1 MNYVAQIEIKNGV
14 YVVSSRVIAKQ
25 LGKRH
30 SGVLRDLDKILIDP
44 NVGRLK
50 NQSTHICVD
59 SENADLRSLI
69 IPSFYQVKGQKR
81 NYKEYL
87 LTKDGF
93 TLYMF
98 NIQGYNGFKMAYI
111 NEFNRM
117 EQALKE
123 PKEQKKLPLFTEI
136 KPTTWRGTP
145 VIEIQDLAKLTNITD
160 ATIHWFSR
168 NEKINLKS
176 DYLREY
182 KKENSERNYTNIST
196 ISVLY
201 KEMVISLCKKYGVYE
216 KYKDFIENYFRYD
229 NRLEC
234 KTIEKPF
241 NDKYYNEMYECM
253 VKAYQFES
261 QIEKIYEEQLLPL
274 YNRIDKLND
283 LKRDTMLTPFYGMKY
298 GNIFGK
304 TKK

>member
-1 MNYVAQIEIKNGV
+1 MNYEVKIESKNGIN
-14 YVVSSRVIAKQ
+14 VVSSRVVAKQ
-25 LGKRH
+25 LGKKH
-30 SGVLRDLDKILIDP
+30 SDVLDSLNRILESG
-44 NVGRLK
+44 NF
-50 NQSTHICVD
+50 H
-59 SENADLRSLI
+59 SLI
-69 IPSFYQVKGQKR
+69 IASNYQVKGQKR
-81 NYKEYL
+81 SYKEYL

-98 NIQGYNGFKMAYI
+98 NIQGYNDYKMAYI

-123 PKEQKKLPLFTEI
+123 QKKLPFSEV

-145 VIEIQDLAKLTNITD
+145 VIEVQDLAKLTNITD
-160 ATIHWFSR
+160 ATIHWYSR
-168 NEKINLKS
+168 NEKINLRYENLQK
-176 DYLREY
+176 Y
-182 KKENSERNYTNIST
+182 KKENPDKDYTNISA
-196 ISVLY
+196 ISILY

-216 KYKDFIENYFRYD
+216 KYKDFIENYFRTD
-229 NRLEC
+229 NRIEC
-234 KTIEKPF
+234 KVIDKPF

-304 TKK
+304 NKK

>member
-1 MNYVAQIEIKNGV
+1 MNYVVQLEKKNNIF
-14 YVVSSRVIAKQ
+14 VVSSRIIAKQ
-25 LGKRH
+25 LDKRH
-30 SGVLRDLDKILIDP
+30 TDVLRDIDVILEKSDLTF
-44 NVGRLK
+44 LK
-50 NQSTHICVD
+50 N

-69 IPSFYQVKGQKR
+69 IPSNYQVKGQKR

-98 NIQGYNGFKMAYI
+98 NIQGYNDYKMAYI

-123 PKEQKKLPLFTEI
+123 QKKLPFSEV

-145 VIEIQDLAKLTNITD
+145 VIEVQDLAKLTNITD
-160 ATIHWFSR
+160 ATIHWYSR
-168 NEKINLKS
+168 NEKINLR
-176 DYLREY
+176 YENLQEY
-182 KKENSERNYTNIST
+182 KKENSDKDYTNISA

-216 KYKDFIENYFRYD
+216 KYKDFIENYFRTD
-229 NRLEC
+229 NRLEY
-234 KTIEKPF
+234 KVIDKPF

-253 VKAYQFES
+253 VKAYQLES

-298 GNIFGK
+298 GNIFGRN
-304 TKK
+304 KK

>member
-1 MNYVAQIEIKNGV
+1 MNYVVKIESKNGIN
-14 YVVSSRVIAKQ
+14 VVSSRVVAKE
-25 LGKRH
+25 LGKNH
-30 SGVLRDLDKILIDP
+30 SDVLDSLNNILEKGDF
-44 NVGRLK
+44 
-50 NQSTHICVD
+50 
-59 SENADLRSLI
+59 RSLI
-69 IPSFYQVKGQKR
+69 IPSNYQVKGQKR

-98 NIQGYNGFKMAYI
+98 NIQGYNDFKMAYI

-123 PKEQKKLPLFTEI
+123 QKKLPFSEV

-145 VIEIQDLAKLTNITD
+145 VIEVQDLAKLTNITD
-160 ATIHWFSR
+160 ATIHWYSR
-168 NEKINLKS
+168 NEKINLRYENLQK
-176 DYLREY
+176 Y
-182 KKENSERNYTNIST
+182 KKENPDKDYTNISA
-196 ISVLY
+196 ISILY
-201 KEMVISLCKKYGVYE
+201 KEMVIALCKKYGVYE
-216 KYKDFIENYFRYD
+216 KYKDFIENYFRTD
-229 NRLEC
+229 NRIEC
-234 KTIEKPF
+234 KVIDKLF

-283 LKRDTMLTPFYGMKY
+283 LKRDTMMTMFNGMKY
-298 GNIFGK
+298 GNILGK

>member
-1 MNYVAQIEIKNGV
+1 MNCVVTLEKKDNF
-14 YVVSSRVIAKQ
+14 YVVSSRVIAEQ
-25 LGKRH
+25 LDKRH
-30 SGVLRDLDKILIDP
+30 TDVLRDIDVILEKSDLTF
-44 NVGRLK
+44 LK
-50 NQSTHICVD
+50 N

-98 NIQGYNGFKMAYI
+98 NIQGYNDYKIAYI

-123 PKEQKKLPLFTEI
+123 QKKLPFSEI
-136 KPTTWRGTP
+136 KPTTWKGVP
-145 VIEIQDLAKLTNITD
+145 VIEVQDLAKLTNITD
-160 ATIHWFSR
+160 ATIHWYSR
-168 NEKINLKS
+168 NEKINLRS
-176 DYLREY
+176 ENLQEY
-182 KKENSERNYTNIST
+182 KKENSDKNYTNISA

-201 KEMVISLCKKYGVYE
+201 KEMVIALCKRYGVYE

-229 NRLEC
+229 NRLEY
-234 KTIEKPF
+234 KGIDKPF

-274 YNRIDKLND
+274 YNRIDKLNY
-283 LKRDTMLTPFYGMKY
+283 LKKDTMMTMFNGMKY
-298 GNIFGK
+298 GDILGK
-304 TKK
+304 RK

>member
-1 MNYVAQIEIKNGV
+1 MNYLVKLEKHNNS
-14 YVVSSRVIAKQ
+14 YVVSSRVIASQ
-25 LGKRH
+25 LEKRH
-30 SGVLRDLDKILIDP
+30 SDVLESID
-44 NVGRLK
+44 NINQNSTTEISALFIKSEYKAINGKK
-50 NQSTHICVD
+50 N
-59 SENADLRSLI
+59 
-69 IPSFYQVKGQKR
+69 
-81 NYKEYL
+81 KEYL

-98 NIQGYNGFKMAYI
+98 NIQGYLDFKMTYI

-117 EQALKE
+117 EQAL
-123 PKEQKKLPLFTEI
+123 KEQKKLPLFTEI
-136 KPTTWRGTP
+136 KPTTWKGVP

-160 ATIHWFSR
+160 ATIHWYSR
-168 NEKINLKS
+168 NEKINLR
-176 DYLREY
+176 YENLQEY
-182 KKENSERNYTNIST
+182 KKENSDKNYTNISA

-229 NRLEC
+229 NRLEY
-234 KTIEKPF
+234 KTIGKPF
-241 NDKYYNEMYECM
+241 DDKYYNEMYECM

-274 YNRIDKLND
+274 YNRIDKLNY
-283 LKRDTMLTPFYGMKY
+283 LKKDTMMTMFNGMKY
-298 GNIFGK
+298 GDILGK

>member
-1 MNYVAQIEIKNGV
+1 MNYVVKLEKKNNIF
-14 YVVSSRVIAKQ
+14 VVSSRIIAEQ

-30 SGVLRDLDKILIDP
+30 EKVLRDLDKILINP
-44 NVGRLK
+44 HLGRLK
-50 NQSTHICVD
+50 NQSMHICVD
-59 SENADLRSLI
+59 LKNLI
-69 IPSFYQVKGQKR
+69 IS
-81 NYKEYL
+81 NHYKDGKNRTYREYL

-98 NIQGYNGFKMAYI
+98 NIQGYNDYKMAYI

-123 PKEQKKLPLFTEI
+123 QKKLPFSEV

-145 VIEIQDLAKLTNITD
+145 VIEVQDLAKLTNITD
-160 ATIHWFSR
+160 ATIHWYSR
-168 NEKINLKS
+168 NEKINLRS
-176 DYLREY
+176 ENLQEY
-182 KKENSERNYTNIST
+182 KKENSDKNYTNISA

-216 KYKDFIENYFRYD
+216 KYKDFIENYFRTD
-229 NRLEC
+229 NRIEC
-234 KTIEKPF
+234 KVIDKPF

-274 YNRIDKLND
+274 YNRIDKLNY
-283 LKRDTMLTPFYGMKY
+283 LKKDTMMTMFNGMKY
-298 GNIFGK
+298 GDILGK
-304 TKK
+304 RK

>member
-1 MNYVAQIEIKNGV
+1 MNYVVQLEKKNNIF
-14 YVVSSRVIAKQ
+14 VVSSRIIAKQ
-25 LGKRH
+25 LDKRH
-30 SGVLRDLDKILIDP
+30 TDVLRDIDVILEKSDLTF
-44 NVGRLK
+44 LK
-50 NQSTHICVD
+50 N

-69 IPSFYQVKGQKR
+69 IPSNYQVKGQKR

-98 NIQGYNGFKMAYI
+98 NIQGYNDYKMAYI

-123 PKEQKKLPLFTEI
+123 QKKLPFSEV

-145 VIEIQDLAKLTNITD
+145 VIEVQDLAKLTNITD
-160 ATIHWFSR
+160 ATIHWYSR
-168 NEKINLKS
+168 NEKINLR
-176 DYLREY
+176 YENLQEY
-182 KKENSERNYTNIST
+182 KKENSDKDYTNISA

-216 KYKDFIENYFRYD
+216 KYKDFIENYFRID
-229 NRLEC
+229 NRLEY
-234 KTIEKPF
+234 KVIDKPF

-253 VKAYQFES
+253 VKAYQLES

-298 GNIFGK
+298 GNIFGRN
-304 TKK
+304 KK

>member
-1 MNYVAQIEIKNGV
+1 MNFELKKLVLDSREVAKMLGKEH
-14 YVVSSRVIAKQ
+14 RHLLRDIAK
-25 LGKRH
+25 
-30 SGVLRDLDKILIDP
+30 
-44 NVGRLK
+44 
-50 NQSTHICVD
+50 
-59 SENADLRSLI
+59 NADYLTETKIGLSEFFQETQYKDSTGKKNKRYDI
-69 IPSFYQVKGQKR
+69 TKKGCEFLAHK
-81 NYKEYL
+81 
-87 LTKDGF
+87 LTGKKGAIF
-93 TLYMF
+93 T
-98 NIQGYNGFKMAYI
+98 ATYI
-111 NEFNRM
+111 NKFHKM

-123 PKEQKKLPLFTEI
+123 QKKLPFSEV

-145 VIEIQDLAKLTNITD
+145 VIEVQDLAKLTNITD

-168 NEKINLKS
+168 NEKINLRS
-176 DYLREY
+176 ENLQEY
-182 KKENSERNYTNIST
+182 KKENSDKNYTNISA

-216 KYKDFIENYFRYD
+216 KYKDFIENYFRTD
-229 NRLEC
+229 NRLEY
-234 KTIEKPF
+234 KVIDKPF

-298 GNIFGK
+298 GNIFGRN
-304 TKK
+304 KK

>member
-1 MNYVAQIEIKNGV
+1 MNFVVKRLVLDSREVAKM
-14 YVVSSRVIAKQ
+14 
-25 LGKRH
+25 LGKNH
-30 SGVLRDLDKILIDP
+30 ADLLRDIARNVEYLIESKIAFNDFFQETQYKDKINRTNKKYDIT
-44 NVGRLK
+44 K
-50 NQSTHICVD
+50 
-59 SENADLRSLI
+59 
-69 IPSFYQVKGQKR
+69 KGCEFLAHK
-81 NYKEYL
+81 
-87 LTKDGF
+87 LTGKKGAIF
-93 TLYMF
+93 T
-98 NIQGYNGFKMAYI
+98 ATYI
-111 NEFNRM
+111 NEFHKM

-123 PKEQKKLPLFTEI
+123 QKKLPFSEI
-136 KPTTWRGTP
+136 KPTTWKGTP

-168 NEKINLKS
+168 NEKINLRS
-176 DYLREY
+176 DNLQEY
-182 KKENSERNYTNIST
+182 KKENSDKNYTNISA

-229 NRLEC
+229 NRLEY

-274 YNRIDKLND
+274 YNRIDKLNY
-283 LKRDTMLTPFYGMKY
+283 LKKDTMMTMFNGMKY
-298 GNIFGK
+298 GNILGK

>member
-1 MNYVAQIEIKNGV
+1 MNYLVKLEKHNNS
-14 YVVSSRVIAKQ
+14 YVVSSRVIASQ
-25 LGKRH
+25 LEKRH
-30 SGVLRDLDKILIDP
+30 SDVLESID
-44 NVGRLK
+44 NINQNSTTEISALFIKSEYKAINGKK
-50 NQSTHICVD
+50 N
-59 SENADLRSLI
+59 
-69 IPSFYQVKGQKR
+69 
-81 NYKEYL
+81 KEYL

-98 NIQGYNGFKMAYI
+98 NIQGYLDFKMTYI

-123 PKEQKKLPLFTEI
+123 QKKLPFSEI
-136 KPTTWRGTP
+136 KPTTWKGTP
-145 VIEIQDLAKLTNITD
+145 VMEVQDLAKLTNITD
-160 ATIHWFSR
+160 ATIHWYSR
-168 NEKINLKS
+168 NEKINLRS
-176 DYLREY
+176 ENLQEY
-182 KKENSERNYTNIST
+182 KKENSERNYTNISA

-229 NRLEC
+229 NRLEY

-274 YNRIDKLND
+274 YNRIDKLNY
-283 LKRDTMLTPFYGMKY
+283 LKKDTMMTMFNGMKY
-298 GNIFGK
+298 GNILGK
-304 TKK
+304 TRK